1 MTHYQLRVKNFS
13 LQIQVLRLVNA
24 FCELGVLAVLY
35 ENRKSCLTFQF
46 SIKVQ
51 IF

>member
-1 MTHYQLRVKNFS
+1 MTRFELGPNFS

-24 FCELGVLAVLY
+24 FRDFGVLAVLY
-35 ENRKSCLTFQF
+35 ENRKSCLTILFL
-46 SIKVQ
+46 IKVQ